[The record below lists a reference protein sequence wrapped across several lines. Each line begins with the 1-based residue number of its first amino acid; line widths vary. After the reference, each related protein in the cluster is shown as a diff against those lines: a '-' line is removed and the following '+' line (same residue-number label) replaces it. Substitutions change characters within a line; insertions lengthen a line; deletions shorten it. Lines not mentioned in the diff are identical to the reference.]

1 MIEIILRYHFGSSE
15 SILDGFIFLCLFQI
29 WNKTSTNA
37 QGDFETNLDC
47 CGWATKPTGNETCPA
62 ACGTAGIN
70 GTTNYVNCYT
80 CKETVEDKID
90 YAFNS
95 SGGVGLFF
103 AFTEVIFFSK

>member
-1 MIEIILRYHFGSSE
+1 M
-15 SILDGFIFLCLFQI
+15 QI

-47 CGWATKPTGNETCPA
+47 CGWAKKPTGNETCPA
-62 ACGTAGIN
+62 ACATDGITN
-70 GTTNYVNCYT
+70 GTQNFDNCHT

-103 AFTEVIFFSK
+103 AFTEVNFFKKKIHS